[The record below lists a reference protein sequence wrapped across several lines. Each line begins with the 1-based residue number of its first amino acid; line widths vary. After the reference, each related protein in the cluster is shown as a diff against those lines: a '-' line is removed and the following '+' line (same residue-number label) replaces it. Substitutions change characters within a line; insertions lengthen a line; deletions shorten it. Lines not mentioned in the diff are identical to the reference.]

1 LLVALL
7 QPGQETAYDL
17 GKARYAW
24 LQVAKG
30 AVSLDGQELR
40 QGDGAAVSD
49 EPKLS
54 IQGLHEAEVL
64 LFDLA

>member
-1 LLVALL
+1 MLVALL

-17 GKARYAW
+17 GSARYAW

-30 AVSLDGQELR
+30 AVSLNGQELR